1 MGGGG
6 FGPPMTGMTE
16 LPICTVCLERMDESV
31 DGILTILCNHS
42 CHGAC
47 LTKWGRHNVNTLIGL
62 FFPNY

>member
-1 MGGGG
+1 VGGGG

-47 LTKWGRHNVNTLIGL
+47 LTKWGDTT
-62 FFPNY
+62 